1 MTDFSH
7 APQFDTGPLSWVI
20 GEIRDALGRSR
31 TALDEAKER
40 GADARAT
47 SLQHAKTHLH
57 QAHGAL
63 QMVDVEGVGLMTQA
77 CEQALERMRDG
88 SLECSDA
95 NCAAVADGYQA
106 VIEYLDEL
114 LAGASPQP
122 ARLFPYYRALQE
134 ALGAQRIHPADLLFV
149 DLSVKVDLPPHQ
161 APEAPDYA
169 AFRARFEKALLP
181 FLKSAEPEAQRAN
194 ALALQEAIALV
205 EDAQQDAPE
214 APLQ

>member
-20 GEIRDALGRSR
+20 GEIREALGRSKA
-31 TALDEAKER
+31 ALVEAEGQ

-77 CEQALERMRDG
+77 AEQALLRMREG
-88 SLECSDA
+88 GLELTPAAS
-95 NCAAVADGYQA
+95 AAVADGYQA

-114 LAGASPQP
+114 MAGAAPQP
-122 ARLFPYYRALQE
+122 ARLFPYYRTLQE
-134 ALGAQRIHPADLLFV
+134 LLGA
-149 DLSVKVDLPPHQ
+149 
-161 APEAPDYA
+161 
-169 AFRARFEKALLP
+169 
-181 FLKSAEPEAQRAN
+181 
-194 ALALQEAIALV
+194 
-205 EDAQQDAPE
+205 
-214 APLQ
+214 